1 MSVSSWYVAT
11 VSLLFERFKIR
22 TLVFMGMAFFIAL
35 MLFTTLF
42 ALYQLGHTMDDLSK
56 AAGQAADIRTV
67 VKEVEQGS
75 KLASSSASKLSEEM
89 NQKLV
94 KMLQTN
100 VSDMGMI
107 QSAFEK
113 MVKNLNTLIESEEE
127 DPTTLMLEI
136 EDIYEQLR
144 KESLPRVR
152 SIVSEFEKAAVEGE
166 REAKVTKELQSFAET
181 FKEKSVKAAGAS
193 AVIEQDSALSVQRA
207 EESMQLLLIIIVVS
221 VIFVFITSFNTY
233 LVINRPISLMRER
246 IKDIA
251 EGEGDL
257 TKRLN
262 EDASNELG
270 ELSHW
275 FNVFMDKLQSL
286 VGNVK
291 DSTGKMTNAASQ
303 MLEMTQQSSSGVLHQ
318 KTKTEEIV
326 HAMQNLS
333 VTVDGVAE
341 SAAEADQATESAEK
355 ESVKGSE
362 DLRKTISSITSLAE
376 EIDTAASIINGFQ
389 KDSEDIG
396 GVLDVIKGIAEQ
408 TNLLALNAA
417 IEAARAGEQG
427 RGFAVVADE
436 VRTLA
441 TRTQESTQEIQAII
455 TRLQSGAEQA
465 VNAMNT
471 GRTRGHETAEQAK
484 QAGVS
489 LESITQAVD
498 EISAINTKIT
508 DATGD
513 QRKVASD
520 VNEGIN
526 TISQVSEQTAAR
538 AEQTSQQGKVVSQLA
553 YELHDSVKQFKV

>member
-11 VSLLFERFKIR
+11 VSLFFERFKIR

-193 AVIEQDSALSVQRA
+193 AVIEHCI
-207 EESMQLLLIIIVVS
+207 MI
-221 VIFVFITSFNTY
+221 
-233 LVINRPISLMRER
+233 
-246 IKDIA
+246 
-251 EGEGDL
+251 
-257 TKRLN
+257 
-262 EDASNELG
+262 
-270 ELSHW
+270 
-275 FNVFMDKLQSL
+275 
-286 VGNVK
+286 
-291 DSTGKMTNAASQ
+291 
-303 MLEMTQQSSSGVLHQ
+303 
-318 KTKTEEIV
+318 
-326 HAMQNLS
+326 
-333 VTVDGVAE
+333 
-341 SAAEADQATESAEK
+341 
-355 ESVKGSE
+355 
-362 DLRKTISSITSLAE
+362 
-376 EIDTAASIINGFQ
+376 
-389 KDSEDIG
+389 
-396 GVLDVIKGIAEQ
+396 
-408 TNLLALNAA
+408 
-417 IEAARAGEQG
+417 
-427 RGFAVVADE
+427 
-436 VRTLA
+436 
-441 TRTQESTQEIQAII
+441 
-455 TRLQSGAEQA
+455 
-465 VNAMNT
+465 
-471 GRTRGHETAEQAK
+471 
-484 QAGVS
+484 
-489 LESITQAVD
+489 
-498 EISAINTKIT
+498 
-508 DATGD
+508 
-513 QRKVASD
+513 
-520 VNEGIN
+520 
-526 TISQVSEQTAAR
+526 
-538 AEQTSQQGKVVSQLA
+538 
-553 YELHDSVKQFKV
+553 

>member
-11 VSLLFERFKIR
+11 VSLFFERFKIR

-94 KMLQTN
+94 KMLKTN

-113 MVKNLNTLIESEEE
+113 MVNNLNTLIESEEE

-333 VTVDGVAE
+333 VTVDGVAD

-498 EISAINTKIT
+498 EISAINSKIT

-553 YELHDSVKQFKV
+553 HELHDSVKQFKV

>member
-1 MSVSSWYVAT
+1 
-11 VSLLFERFKIR
+11 
-22 TLVFMGMAFFIAL
+22 MAFFISL
-35 MLFTTLF
+35 MLFATLF
-42 ALYQLGHTMDDLSK
+42 ALYQLGRTTDDLSQ
-56 AAGQAADIRTV
+56 AAGQAADIRAV
-67 VKEVEQGS
+67 VEGVEQDS
-75 KLASSSASKLSEEM
+75 KLASSSASKLSEDM
-89 NQKLV
+89 NNTLI
-94 KMLQTN
+94 KMLKTN

-113 MVKNLNTLIESEEE
+113 MVKNLNTLIESGEE
-127 DPTTLMLEI
+127 DPAMLMLEI
-136 EDIYEQLR
+136 EGIYEQLR

-166 REAKVTKELQSFAET
+166 RQAKVAVELQSFAET

-193 AVIEQDSALSVQRA
+193 EVIEEDSSSSVQRA
-207 EESMQLLLIIIVVS
+207 EEDMRLLLIIIVVS
-221 VIFVFITSFNTY
+221 VVFVFITSFNTY

-275 FNVFMDKLQSL
+275 FNVFMDKLQVL

-291 DSTGKMTNAASQ
+291 DSTAKMSDATSQ
-303 MLEMTQQSSSGVLHQ
+303 MLEMTKESSSGVLHQ
-318 KTKTEEIV
+318 KTKTEDIV
-326 HAMQNLS
+326 HAIQNLS
-333 VTVDGVAE
+333 VTVDSVAE
-341 SAAEADQATESAEK
+341 SAAEAEQATGSAEK
-355 ESVKGSE
+355 ESVKGSK
-362 DLRKTISSITSLAE
+362 DLRMTISSITSLAE
-376 EIDTAASIINGFQ
+376 EIDTASSIISGFQ

-441 TRTQESTQEIQAII
+441 TRTQESTQEIQVII

-465 VNAMNT
+465 VDAMNS

-489 LESITQAVD
+489 LESITHAAD
-498 EISAINTKIT
+498 LISEINTKIAGAT
-508 DATGD
+508 DD
-513 QRKVASD
+513 QRQVASD
-520 VNEGIN
+520 VNEGIT
-526 TISQVSEQTAAR
+526 TISQVSEQTANR
-538 AEQTSQQGKVVSQLA
+538 AEQTEQQGLVVSQLA
-553 YELHDSVKQFKV
+553 QELQTSVKQFKV

>member
-11 VSLLFERFKIR
+11 VSLFFERFKIR
-22 TLVFMGMAFFIAL
+22 TLVFMGMTFFIAL

-94 KMLQTN
+94 KMLKTN

-113 MVKNLNTLIESEEE
+113 MVNNLNTLIESEEE

-498 EISAINTKIT
+498 EISAINSKIT

-553 YELHDSVKQFKV
+553 HELHDSVKQFKV

>member
-1 MSVSSWYVAT
+1 MSVSSWYAAT
-11 VSLLFERFKIR
+11 ISLFFERFKIR
-22 TLVFMGMAFFIAL
+22 TLLFLGMAFFIAL
-35 MLFTTLF
+35 MLFATLF
-42 ALYQLGHTMDDLSK
+42 ALYQLGRTMDDLSK
-56 AAGQAADIRTV
+56 AAGQAAGIRV
-67 VKEVEQGS
+67 VVEEVEGGS
-75 KLASSSASKLSEEM
+75 KIASSSASKLSQDM
-89 NQKLV
+89 NQTLV
-94 KMLQTN
+94 KMLRTN
-100 VSDMGMI
+100 VSDMGLI
-107 QSAFEK
+107 RSAFEK
-113 MVKNLNTLIESEEE
+113 MVKNLNTLIESGEE
-127 DPTTLMLEI
+127 DSTMLMLEI

-144 KESLPRVR
+144 RESLPRVR
-152 SIVSEFEKAAVEGE
+152 SIVSEFEKAAVEGD
-166 REAKVTKELQSFAET
+166 RQAKVAKELQSFAET
-181 FKEKSVKAAGAS
+181 FKEQSVKAAGAS
-193 AVIEQDSALSVQRA
+193 AVIEQDSALSMRRA
-207 EESMQLLLIIIVVS
+207 EENMRLLMIIIAASVV
-221 VIFVFITSFNTY
+221 FVFITSFNTY
-233 LVINRPISLMRER
+233 LVINRPILLMRER

-262 EDASNELG
+262 ENANNELG

-275 FNVFMDKLQSL
+275 FNVFMDKLQAL

-291 DSTGKMTNAASQ
+291 DSTGKMADAASQ
-303 MLEMTQQSSSGVLHQ
+303 MLEMTEESSSGVLHQ
-318 KTKTEEIV
+318 KSKTEEIV

-341 SAAEADQATESAEK
+341 SAAEADQATGSAEK

-362 DLRKTISSITSLAE
+362 DLRKTIGSITSLAD
-376 EIDTAASIINGFQ
+376 EIDTAANIINGFQ

-455 TRLQSGAEQA
+455 IRLQSGAEKA
-465 VNAMNT
+465 VDAMNS
-471 GRTRGHETAEQAK
+471 GRTRGHETAQQAQ

-489 LESITQAVD
+489 LESITHAIDV
-498 EISAINTKIT
+498 ISAINSKIASTT
-508 DATGD
+508 DD
-513 QRKVASD
+513 QRQVASD

-538 AEQTSQQGKVVSQLA
+538 AEQTSQQGHAVSQLA
-553 YELHDSVKQFKV
+553 QELQASVKQFKV

>member
-11 VSLLFERFKIR
+11 VSLFFERFKIR

-262 EDASNELG
+262 EDASNEFG

-333 VTVDGVAE
+333 VTVDGVAD

-498 EISAINTKIT
+498 EISAINSKIT

-526 TISQVSEQTAAR
+526 TISQVSEQTATR

-553 YELHDSVKQFKV
+553 HELHDSVKQFKV